1 MCDRFDQE
9 KKFSDRINI
18 WKQLLYD
25 DSNMQIDHRD
35 NDHC

>member
-9 KKFSDRINI
+9 KKFSDRINV

-25 DSNMQIDHRD
+25 DSNMYIEYHD
-35 NDHC
+35 NDH